1 MFLQISRCVYKIIG
15 GEFKM
20 GMLSVG
26 LILGI
31 LIGGFAYMVYDLY
44 LKNKSN

>member
-1 MFLQISRCVYKIIG
+1 MFLQISRRVYKIIG

-44 LKNKSN
+44 LINKCN